1 MVEIIPNWHPLFVH
15 FTVALLSISV
25 VLFTLTK
32 LVTDWR
38 LEDQWLAT
46 AYWNLWIGVAISVVT
61 VIAGFIAFNSVGHD
75 TPSHVAMLDHRLWAL
90 LTFALFFVMAIW
102 AVIQYRSE
110 KNPTTLFICILL
122 VGLFMLSS
130 TAWRG
135 GELVYRHGLGVMSL
149 PDKDDHGHAE
159 GAQEHEHGNDSEQP
173 EEEGHSDGR
182 HGEEMQEKGGHGK
195 TPGEALESP
204 LINSREKR

>member
-15 FTVALLSISV
+15 FTVALLTISV

-32 LVTDWR
+32 VVTNWR

-46 AYWNLWIGVAISVVT
+46 AYWNLWIGVAISMVT
-61 VIAGFIAFNSVGHD
+61 VIAGFIAFNSVEHD
-75 TPSHVAMLDHRLWAL
+75 TPSHIAMLDHRLWAL

-122 VGLFMLSS
+122 VGLLMLSS

-149 PDKDDHGHAE
+149 PDKDDHGHAA
-159 GAQEHEHGNDSEQP
+159 GTQEHEHGNDREQS
-173 EEEGHSDGR
+173 EEEGH
-182 HGEEMQEKGGHGK
+182 HGEETQKKGGHEK
-195 TPGEALESP
+195 TPDEVPDHSH
-204 LINSREKR
+204 

>member
-15 FTVALLSISV
+15 FTVALLTISV

-32 LVTDWR
+32 VVTNWR

-61 VIAGFIAFNSVGHD
+61 VIAGFIAFNSVEHD

-110 KNPTTLFICILL
+110 KPPTTLFICILL

-149 PDKDDHGHAE
+149 PDKDDHGHSVDTQA
-159 GAQEHEHGNDSEQP
+159 HEHGNDREQP
-173 EEEGHSDGR
+173 AEEGH
-182 HGEEMQEKGGHGK
+182 GEEAEKKGSHEK
-195 TPGEALESP
+195 TPGEAPDHSH
-204 LINSREKR
+204 